1 MIHRRD
7 FVKASAAAGLGKR
20 MIWVNGNAVGR
31 HWLIAASD
39 PVGWLRASNQI
50 VIFEEQAASPLTVQ
64 LEMRT

>member
-1 MIHRRD
+1 
-7 FVKASAAAGLGKR
+7 